1 MDFCGSQT
9 EKNLKK
15 TFTGESKANTKY
27 TLYAEKARSE
37 GLHYVAQVFDE
48 TAFNELA
55 HARRVFAEFLGGVNS
70 TEENLMNA
78 FMGETAEAT
87 AIYKEYEEVAR
98 KEGFEE
104 IADFYKEV
112 AEEILTPYGDVLIVD
127 IYMKDPLHLW
137 YVLFVDSLKD
147 GLSHIVIL

>member
-1 MDFCGSQT
+1 MEFYGSQT

-55 HARRVFAEFLGGVNS
+55 HARRVFGEFLGEVNS

-87 AIYKEYEEVAR
+87 
-98 KEGFEE
+98 
-104 IADFYKEV
+104 
-112 AEEILTPYGDVLIVD
+112 VD
-127 IYMKDPLHLW
+127 IYMKVTLHLK
-137 YVLFVDSLKD
+137 YVLFVNSLKD
-147 GLSHIVIL
+147 GLSHIVTL